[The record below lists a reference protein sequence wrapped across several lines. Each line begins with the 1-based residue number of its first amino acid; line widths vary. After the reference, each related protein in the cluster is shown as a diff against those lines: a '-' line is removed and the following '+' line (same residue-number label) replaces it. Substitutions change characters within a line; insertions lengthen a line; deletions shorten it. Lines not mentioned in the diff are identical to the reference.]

1 MEKHCI
7 LVRYGEIYLKGK
19 NKFYFENVLLN
30 NIKKMVEDVPCLV
43 HKISGRYLVTDY
55 DPVKE
60 KYLLSKIQK
69 VFGVYSVSPTI
80 EIDTNLEAIRG
91 YCGSI
96 KIKENT
102 FKIDVNRAD
111 KLFPMNSVELACDL
125 GGYVLDNNP
134 HLKVKLV
141 NPEKTVFVDLRENGK
156 TYIFYDVIK
165 AVGGIPVGTSGRGML
180 LLSGGI
186 DSPVAGY
193 LMAKRG
199 LSLDAVYYHSFPYTG
214 ESAKEKVK
222 KLAKILSGY
231 SGNLRLHV
239 VSFTK
244 IQEAIH
250 ENCAP
255 EYMITIM
262 RRFMMRIARRLC
274 EENRLKCIVTGES
287 LAQVASQTVESMT
300 VTGGVVTDM
309 PVFRPL
315 IGQDK
320 EETII
325 LSKAMGA
332 YDTSILPYQDCCTV
346 FLPEHPVIKPKLERV
361 EREEKKLDI
370 DALVEGAMQN
380 IEVVDFK

>member
-1 MEKHCI
+1 M
-7 LVRYGEIYLKGK
+7 
-19 NKFYFENVLLN
+19 
-30 NIKKMVEDVPCLV
+30 V

-96 KIKENT
+96 KVKENT

-141 NPEKTVFVDLRENGK
+141 NPEKTIFVDLRENGK

-262 RRFMMRIARRLC
+262 RRFMMRIARKLC

-300 VTGGVVTDM
+300 VTGGVITDM

-320 EETII
+320 EETIV

-361 EREEKKLDI
+361 EKEEKKLDI
-370 DALVEGAMQN
+370 DALVNGAMQD